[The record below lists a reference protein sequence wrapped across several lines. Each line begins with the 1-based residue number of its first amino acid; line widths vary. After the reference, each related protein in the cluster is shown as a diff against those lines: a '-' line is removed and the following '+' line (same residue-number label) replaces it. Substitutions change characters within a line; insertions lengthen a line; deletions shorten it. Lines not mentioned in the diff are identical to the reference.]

1 MFCDRILL
9 STEGI
14 SFTLFHTYNILLR
27 FSSFRDSCMNECDLV
42 LMDNEE
48 LMFVLSIKYCSV
60 DKIEKNVIDGEEC
73 DTYGGEERCMQR
85 YGGRKLRERDYLED
99 PGVDGRIILRCIFR
113 KWDVGTWTGLSWLR
127 IGSGGETCECSN
139 EPSSSI
145 KCGEFL
151 D

>member
-60 DKIEKNVIDGEEC
+60 DTIKKNEMARAYGA
-73 DTYGGEERCMQR
+73 YGGEERC
-85 YGGRKLRERDYLED
+85 
-99 PGVDGRIILRCIFR
+99 IHSF
-113 KWDVGTWTGLSWLR
+113 S
-127 IGSGGETCECSN
+127 GET
-139 EPSSSI
+139 
-145 KCGEFL
+145 
-151 D
+151 